1 MNVKGLVGAF
11 NQVSSTFKC
20 YIYKNLYVCVCRERL
35 EARVAVF
42 TPPIICPSPSRVNSA
57 TLLSLLIDQ
66 HRIHLSVYTMWGTP
80 EDCLIS
86 RCFQALGY
94 IFFGSFQRRG
104 IEEKL
109 QQLKPLFQRTLTT
122 DIQPLFSPFVLCGV
136 WVSTRELGWFIPEKQ
151 YQLRVIQ
158 LWGQKT
164 SIHARLRTTSLSLA
178 DVVLLT
184 TLTPEEK
191 IMKHRMDILISYFM
205 GRPHIL
211 TDYR

>member
-1 MNVKGLVGAF
+1 MLYLQKLIWDDVSFSVMMCMYGAAGGEGGSIHTT
-11 NQVSSTFKC
+11 NHLSLTIPCKLGHSPLTFDWSASHP
-20 YIYKNLYVCVCRERL
+20 LFCVCYVGNARGLLNIEMFSGFGIHFFWFIL
-35 EARVAVF
+35 EEILEKMYWRKTTAIEASIS
-42 TPPIICPSPSRVNSA
+42 TNINNWHSA
-57 TLLSLLIDQ
+57 S
-66 HRIHLSVYTMWGTP
+66 
-80 EDCLIS
+80 
-86 RCFQALGY
+86 
-94 IFFGSFQRRG
+94 
-104 IEEKL
+104 
-109 QQLKPLFQRTLTT
+109 
-122 DIQPLFSPFVLCGV
+122 LFSICIVYSV

-164 SIHARLRTTSLSLA
+164 SIHARLRSASLSLA

-211 TDYR
+211 TDYRWIAI

>member
-1 MNVKGLVGAF
+1 MYVG
-11 NQVSSTFKC
+11 SG
-20 YIYKNLYVCVCRERL
+20 CRW
-35 EARVAVF
+35 RVAVF

-66 HRIHLSVYTMWGTP
+66 HRIHLSGYVMWGTP

-86 RCFQALGY
+86 RCFQALGN
-94 IFFGSFQRRG
+94 IFFWFILEEILEKMYWRKTTA
-104 IEEKL
+104 IEASIS
-109 QQLKPLFQRTLTT
+109 TN
-122 DIQPLFSPFVLCGV
+122 INNWHSASLFSICIVYSV

-164 SIHARLRTTSLSLA
+164 SIHARLRTTSLRLA

-191 IMKHRMDILISYFM
+191 IMKHLFNILWDAPLYLQI
-205 GRPHIL
+205 
-211 TDYR
+211 TDE